1 MRGWKGPQHAW
12 AEAGL
17 AVATSLTVAG
27 LFEFNFGDTEV
38 FYMMLNLF
46 ALVVVQLE
54 QAQPEVNEA
63 PVPLVAAA

>member
-1 MRGWKGPQHAW
+1 MW
-12 AEAGL
+12 AEIGV
-17 AVATSLTVAG
+17 AVAVSLTVAG

-54 QAQPEVNEA
+54 RPEPNEA
-63 PVPLVAAA
+63 VSALVPAT